1 MKFSANYV
9 WLDGRIVKW
18 EEAKIHVLTHALHYG
33 TSIFEGIRAYWTG
46 KDLLI
51 FRLDDHVDRMFRSA
65 KILGVKVP
73 YTADEVRRAI
83 IETLRANS
91 FREDVYIRPLL
102 FVSTPTV
109 TLDVRMLE
117 VSLAVIAFPFGKY
130 LPPEGIRAAVVSWRR
145 VSNTMLPVMAKIGGI
160 YVNSVLALVE
170 ARNKGFD
177 EAILMDANGYIAEGS
192 GENVFV
198 VRKGKIYTPP
208 TYASILEGITRDT
221 VIKLATDEGMYVEE
235 RPIAREEIYIA
246 DEVFLVGTAAEITP
260 VVEIDGRTI
269 GNGKPGPVTKKLAE
283 LYAKVVRGQVEK
295 YLRWVTPVYST

>member
-18 EEAKIHVLTHALHYG
+18 EDAKIHVLTHALHYG

-269 GNGKPGPVTKKLAE
+269 GDGKPGPVTKKLAE

>member
-1 MKFSANYV
+1 MISANYI

-18 EEAKIHVLTHALHYG
+18 EDAKIHVLTHALHYG

-51 FRLDDHVDRMFRSA
+51 FRLDDHIDRMFRSA
-65 KILGVKVP
+65 KILGIKVP
-73 YTADEVRRAI
+73 YTADEVRKAI
-83 IETLRANS
+83 IETLKANG
-91 FREDVYIRPLL
+91 FREDVYIRPIL

-109 TLDVRMLE
+109 TLDVRVLD

-130 LPPEGIRAAVVSWRR
+130 LPPEGIRATIVSWRR

-170 ARNKGFD
+170 ARSKGFD

-192 GENVFV
+192 GENIFI
-198 VRKGKIYTPP
+198 VRKGKVYTPP

-221 VIKLATDEGMYVEE
+221 IIKLATDEGIPVEE
-235 RPIAREEIYIA
+235 RPIAREEVYIA
-246 DEVFLVGTAAEITP
+246 DEVFLVGTAAEVTP
-260 VVEIDGRTI
+260 VVEIDGRII
-269 GNGKPGPVTKKLAE
+269 GDGKPGPVTKKLAE
-283 LYAKVVRGQVEK
+283 LYAKVVRGQIEK
-295 YLRWVTPVYST
+295 YLRWVTPVYSI

>member
-1 MKFSANYV
+1 MISANYI

-18 EEAKIHVLTHALHYG
+18 EDAKIHVLTHALHYG

-51 FRLDDHVDRMFRSA
+51 FRLDDHIDRMFRSA
-65 KILGVKVP
+65 KILGIKVP
-73 YTADEVRRAI
+73 YTANEVRKAI
-83 IETLRANS
+83 IETLKANG
-91 FREDVYIRPLL
+91 FREDVYIRPIL

-109 TLDVRMLE
+109 TLDVRVLD

-130 LPPEGIRAAVVSWRR
+130 LPPEGIRAAIVSWRR

-170 ARNKGFD
+170 ARSKGFD

-192 GENVFV
+192 GENIFI

-221 VIKLATDEGMYVEE
+221 IIKLATDEGIPVEE
-235 RPIAREEIYIA
+235 RPIAREEVYIA
-246 DEVFLVGTAAEITP
+246 DEVFLVGTAAEVTP
-260 VVEIDGRTI
+260 VVEIDGRII
-269 GNGKPGPVTKKLAE
+269 GNGRPGPVTKKLAE
-283 LYAKVVRGQVEK
+283 LYAKVVRGQIEK
-295 YLRWVTPVYST
+295 YLRWVTPVYSI

>member
-73 YTADEVRRAI
+73 YTTDEVRRAI

-269 GNGKPGPVTKKLAE
+269 GDGKPGPVTKKLAE

>member
-1 MKFSANYV
+1 MISANYI

-18 EEAKIHVLTHALHYG
+18 EDAKIHVLTHALHYG

-51 FRLDDHVDRMFRSA
+51 FRLDDHIDRMFRSA
-65 KILGVKVP
+65 KILGIKVP
-73 YTADEVRRAI
+73 YTADEVRKAI
-83 IETLRANS
+83 IETLKANG
-91 FREDVYIRPLL
+91 FREDVYIRPIL

-109 TLDVRMLE
+109 TLDVRVLD

-130 LPPEGIRAAVVSWRR
+130 LPPEGIRATIVSWRR

-170 ARNKGFD
+170 ARSKGFD

-192 GENVFV
+192 GENIFI

-221 VIKLATDEGMYVEE
+221 IITLATDEGISVEE
-235 RPIAREEIYIA
+235 RPIAREEVYIA
-246 DEVFLVGTAAEITP
+246 DEVFLVGTAAEVTP
-260 VVEIDGRTI
+260 VVEIDGRII
-269 GNGKPGPVTKKLAE
+269 GDGKPGPVTKKLAE
-283 LYAKVVRGQVEK
+283 LYAKVVRGQIEK
-295 YLRWVTPVYST
+295 YLRWVTPVYSI

>member
-18 EEAKIHVLTHALHYG
+18 EDAKIHVLTHALHYG

-235 RPIAREEIYIA
+235 RPIAREEVYIA

-269 GNGKPGPVTKKLAE
+269 GDGKPGPVTKKLAE

>member
-18 EEAKIHVLTHALHYG
+18 EDAKIHVLTHALHYG

-117 VSLAVIAFPFGKY
+117 ISLAVIAFPFGKY

-235 RPIAREEIYIA
+235 RPIAREEVYIA

-269 GNGKPGPVTKKLAE
+269 GDGKPGPVTKKLAE

>member
-1 MKFSANYV
+1 MISANYV

-18 EEAKIHVLTHALHYG
+18 EDAKIHVLTHALHYG

-51 FRLDDHVDRMFRSA
+51 FRLDDHIDRMFRSA
-65 KILGVKVP
+65 KILGIKVP
-73 YTADEVRRAI
+73 YTADEVRKAI
-83 IETLRANS
+83 IETLKANG
-91 FREDVYIRPLL
+91 FREDVYIRPIL

-109 TLDVRMLE
+109 TLDVRVLD

-130 LPPEGIRAAVVSWRR
+130 LPPEGIRATIVSWRR

-170 ARNKGFD
+170 ARSKGFD

-192 GENVFV
+192 GENIFI

-221 VIKLATDEGMYVEE
+221 IITLATDEGIPVEE
-235 RPIAREEIYIA
+235 RPIAREEVYIA
-246 DEVFLVGTAAEITP
+246 DEVFLVGTAAEVTP
-260 VVEIDGRTI
+260 VVEIDGRII
-269 GNGKPGPVTKKLAE
+269 GDGKPGPVTKKLA
-283 LYAKVVRGQVEK
+283 
-295 YLRWVTPVYST
+295 

>member
-18 EEAKIHVLTHALHYG
+18 EDAKIHVLTHALHYG

-109 TLDVRMLE
+109 TLDVRVLE

-192 GENVFV
+192 GENIFI

-269 GNGKPGPVTKKLAE
+269 GDGKPGPVTKKLAE

>member
-1 MKFSANYV
+1 MISANYI

-18 EEAKIHVLTHALHYG
+18 EDAKIHVLTHALHYG

-51 FRLDDHVDRMFRSA
+51 FRLDDHIDRMFRSA
-65 KILGVKVP
+65 KILGIKVP
-73 YTADEVRRAI
+73 YTADEVRKAI
-83 IETLRANS
+83 IETLKANG
-91 FREDVYIRPLL
+91 FREDVYIRPIL

-109 TLDVRMLE
+109 TLDVRVLD

-130 LPPEGIRAAVVSWRR
+130 LPPEGIRATIVSWRR

-192 GENVFV
+192 GENIFI

-221 VIKLATDEGMYVEE
+221 IIKLATDEGIPVEE
-235 RPIAREEIYIA
+235 RPIAREEVYIA
-246 DEVFLVGTAAEITP
+246 DEVFLVGTAAEVTP
-260 VVEIDGRTI
+260 VVEIDGRII
-269 GNGKPGPVTKKLAE
+269 GDGKPGPVTKKLAE
-283 LYAKVVRGQVEK
+283 LYAKVVRGQIEK
-295 YLRWVTPVYST
+295 YLRWVTPVYSI

>member
-1 MKFSANYV
+1 MISANYI

-18 EEAKIHVLTHALHYG
+18 EDAKIHVLTHALHYG

-51 FRLDDHVDRMFRSA
+51 FRLDDHIDRMFRSA
-65 KILGVKVP
+65 KILGIKVP
-73 YTADEVRRAI
+73 YTADEVRKAI
-83 IETLRANS
+83 IETLKANG
-91 FREDVYIRPLL
+91 FREDVYIRPIL

-109 TLDVRMLE
+109 TLDVRVLD
-117 VSLAVIAFPFGKY
+117 VSLAIIAFPFGKY
-130 LPPEGIRAAVVSWRR
+130 LPPEGIRATIVSWRR

-170 ARNKGFD
+170 ARSKGFD

-192 GENVFV
+192 GENIFI

-221 VIKLATDEGMYVEE
+221 IIKLATDEGIPVEE
-235 RPIAREEIYIA
+235 RPIAREEVYIA
-246 DEVFLVGTAAEITP
+246 DEVFLVGTAAEVTP
-260 VVEIDGRTI
+260 VVEIDGRII
-269 GNGKPGPVTKKLAE
+269 GDGKPGPVTKKLAE
-283 LYAKVVRGQVEK
+283 LYAKVVRGQIEK
-295 YLRWVTPVYST
+295 YLRWVTPVYSI

>member
-18 EEAKIHVLTHALHYG
+18 EDAKIHVLTHALHYG

-117 VSLAVIAFPFGKY
+117 ISLAVIAFPFGKY
-130 LPPEGIRAAVVSWRR
+130 LPPEGIRVAVVSWRR

-283 LYAKVVRGQVEK
+283 LYAKVVRGEVEK

>member
-1 MKFSANYV
+1 MISANYI

-18 EEAKIHVLTHALHYG
+18 EDAKIYVLTHALHYG

-51 FRLDDHVDRMFRSA
+51 FRLDDHIDRMFRSV
-65 KILGVKVP
+65 KILGIKVP
-73 YTADEVRRAI
+73 YTADEVRKAI
-83 IETLRANS
+83 IETLKANG
-91 FREDVYIRPLL
+91 FREDVYIRPIL

-109 TLDVRMLE
+109 TLDVRVLD

-130 LPPEGIRAAVVSWRR
+130 LPPEGIRATIVSWRR

-170 ARNKGFD
+170 ARSKGFD

-192 GENVFV
+192 GENIFI

-221 VIKLATDEGMYVEE
+221 IITLATDEGIPVEE
-235 RPIAREEIYIA
+235 RPIAREEVYIA
-246 DEVFLVGTAAEITP
+246 DEVFLVGTAAEVTP
-260 VVEIDGRTI
+260 VVEIDGRII
-269 GNGKPGPVTKKLAE
+269 GDGKPGPVTKKLAE
-283 LYAKVVRGQVEK
+283 LYAKVVRGQIEK
-295 YLRWVTPVYST
+295 YLRWVTLVYSI

>member
-1 MKFSANYV
+1 MISANYI

-18 EEAKIHVLTHALHYG
+18 EDAKIHVLTHALHYG

-51 FRLDDHVDRMFRSA
+51 FRLDDHIDRMFRSA
-65 KILGVKVP
+65 KILGIKVP
-73 YTADEVRRAI
+73 YTADEVRKAI
-83 IETLRANS
+83 IETLKANG
-91 FREDVYIRPLL
+91 FREDVYIRPIL

-109 TLDVRMLE
+109 TLDVRVLD

-130 LPPEGIRAAVVSWRR
+130 LPPEGIRATIVSWRR

-170 ARNKGFD
+170 ARSKGFD

-192 GENVFV
+192 GENIFI

-221 VIKLATDEGMYVEE
+221 IIKLATDEGIPVEE
-235 RPIAREEIYIA
+235 RPIAREEVYIA
-246 DEVFLVGTAAEITP
+246 DEVFLVGTAAEVTP
-260 VVEIDGRTI
+260 VVEIDGRII
-269 GNGKPGPVTKKLAE
+269 GDGKPGPVTKKLAE
-283 LYAKVVRGQVEK
+283 LYAKVVRGQIEK
-295 YLRWVTPVYST
+295 YLRWVTPVYSI

>member
-269 GNGKPGPVTKKLAE
+269 GDGKPGPVTKKLAE